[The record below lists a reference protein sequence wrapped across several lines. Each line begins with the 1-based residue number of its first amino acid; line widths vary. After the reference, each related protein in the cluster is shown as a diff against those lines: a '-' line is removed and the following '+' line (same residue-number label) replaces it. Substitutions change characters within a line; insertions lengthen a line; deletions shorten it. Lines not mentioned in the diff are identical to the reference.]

1 MDGSE
6 VAVEPR
12 AVPADDSQQLIDSK
26 DSSTPKSK
34 KSLQLGKSILGRL
47 FSPRRDLHKSLTMDA
62 DDRAAGVAYSVDSS
76 GQVNSTTNRLFGMTA
91 MNAGF
96 HRRQRRRGR
105 DPPILTRRGHPVMT
119 TPLQYFDKC
128 FIFSYNKV
136 YLTTTIHG
144 TRES

>member
-12 AVPADDSQQLIDSK
+12 AVPADDSQQLSESK
-26 DSSTPKSK
+26 DLSTPKSK
-34 KSLQLGKSILGRL
+34 KPLQLGKSILGRL

-105 DPPILTRRGHPVMT
+105 DPPIFDSQGSSCDDDPSNILTSV
-119 TPLQYFDKC
+119 LF
-128 FIFSYNKV
+128 FSYYKV